1 MKKQN
6 IKVCVIDENLK
17 ITVKYGMRKVSKI
30 GSKRTAELTSDTLQK
45 SKKKNDI
52 NNYKNNKWKKLKNII
67 KNVLLLV
74 FLFSLFSLLYCI
86 KID

>member
-17 ITVKYGMRKVSKI
+17 ITVKNGMRKVSKI

>member
-45 SKKKNDI
+45 SKKKKR
-52 NNYKNNKWKKLKNII
+52 YQ
-67 KNVLLLV
+67 
-74 FLFSLFSLLYCI
+74 
-86 KID
+86 